1 MTFSYT
7 GIIVRDLERSIKF
20 YRDVMRMK
28 LKTRIVNPYT
38 KGEFAV
44 MSNENGDGPNLE
56 LNWYSEKKDYVNGDE
71 LDHLGFLVPDARSE
85 LERLRKLGIEIEAEP
100 YESENVVVFFV
111 KDPDGIWIEI
121 YSKKNQ
127 PSVVTVR

>member
-1 MTFSYT
+1 MPFSYT

-20 YRDVMRMK
+20 YRDIMGMK

-44 MSNENGDGPNLE
+44 MSNENRAGPDLE
-56 LNWYSEKKDYVNGDE
+56 LNWYPEKKDYVNGDE
-71 LDHLGFLVPDARSE
+71 LDHLGFLVPNARSE
-85 LERLRKLGIEIEAEP
+85 LERLRQLGVEIAAEP
-100 YESENVVVFFV
+100 YESENAIAFFA

-121 YSKKNQ
+121 FSRKNHA
-127 PSVVTVR
+127 SVVTVR